1 MKIPVIILSG
11 FLGSGKTTLL
21 LSLLKESKRRGLNPG
36 VIMNE
41 LGAKDVDGY
50 ILQESTGTSV
60 EKLLDG
66 CICCS
71 RKEELPRSLTALLVR
86 RPDIIYIELTGVADP
101 DEIAKSLLAP
111 AAGRPAAAAPRHYA
125 AGCRECAGIQ
135 QPLLVRQAAR
145 PHPA

>member
-1 MKIPVIILSG
+1 MKIPVIMLSG

-36 VIMNE
+36 IIMNE

-50 ILQESTGTSV
+50 ILQESTGTRV

-71 RKEELPRSLTALLVR
+71 RKGGAAAQ
-86 RPDIIYIELTGVADP
+86 PD
-101 DEIAKSLLAP
+101 
-111 AAGRPAAAAPRHYA
+111 RPAGTPPGHYLHRA
-125 AGCRECAGIQ
+125 YRSS
-135 QPLLVRQAAR
+135 RS
-145 PHPA
+145 